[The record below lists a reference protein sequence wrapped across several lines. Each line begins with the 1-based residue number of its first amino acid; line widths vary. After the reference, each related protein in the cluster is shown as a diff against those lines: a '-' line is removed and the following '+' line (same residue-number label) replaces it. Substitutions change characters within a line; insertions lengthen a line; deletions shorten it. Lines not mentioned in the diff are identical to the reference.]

1 MSVQITT
8 AFVEQYKA
16 NVLHLAQQKGSRLR
30 DAVRTETVT
39 GKAHFFERI
48 GSTAAEKRASRH
60 SDTPRMDTPHS
71 RRKVSLDDYD
81 WADLIDNEDKVRMLI
96 SPHSEYAMAGA
107 WAMGRAMDDAIIA
120 AATGTAY
127 SGVAGGTSV
136 SLPSGQNYSP
146 DSYTKIQENYIY
158 QIRKIEQQNSI
169 EDLSN
174 DINQSRE
181 QFIINSGDTVRTF
194 DAFFPSGD
202 NLGSMP
208 MVIIMHGLGGSTT
221 DMQGLNSYF
230 LNLGVVPVY
239 PQALYYENLPT
250 VGSTTIFN
258 YGVWPELYDDVAF
271 VSDIIELADYNH
283 DGVLNIFDVI
293 QMSDFVTGQ

>member
-48 GSTAAEKRASRH
+48 GSTSAQKRTSRH

-71 RRKVSLDDYD
+71 RRKVSMDDYD
-81 WADLIDNEDKVRMLI
+81 WADLIDNVRMLI
-96 SPHSEYAMAGA
+96 SPQSEYALAGA

-136 SLPSGQNYSP
+136 SLPSGQKVVHASGGLTLAKLLSAKEVLDAADVDP
-146 DSYTKIQENYIY
+146 DEQRFVVCAAGQIADLLTVTQVTSSDYATVKALAAGQIDTYLGFKFIQSQRLGQDSTPSRQCLAFTKSAIGLAVGADITTKISERADKNYATQVFLSMTIGAT
-158 QIRKIEQQNSI
+158 RIE
-169 EDLSN
+169 E
-174 DINQSRE
+174 E
-181 QFIINSGDTVRTF
+181 K
-194 DAFFPSGD
+194 
-202 NLGSMP
+202 
-208 MVIIMHGLGGSTT
+208 MVEIAA
-221 DMQGLNSYF
+221 
-230 LNLGVVPVY
+230 V
-239 PQALYYENLPT
+239 E
-250 VGSTTIFN
+250 
-258 YGVWPELYDDVAF
+258 
-271 VSDIIELADYNH
+271 
-283 DGVLNIFDVI
+283 
-293 QMSDFVTGQ
+293 